1 MPSRQGKNGFWLLHL
16 CQGGV
21 AVERAVVLHA
31 DGTEAVGKGQILGQA
46 LAGKLWQL
54 GGGHAV
60 PLQLPQ
66 KRADKAVPR
75 AGGVYRRHFGAAG
88 AGTGGAGVGA
98 GTLAAAGVQ
107 HQLHISGKERG
118 QRGFNIDLEGNFDG
132 YLFKISQNMVYH
144 YVRRE
149 LLLQN
154 YVDRLANESS
164 DESVEIDEE
173 LDYLFLEEYIL
184 KLLEELPPARREVFM
199 LYWKSGLNY
208 REIADQLNISEKTV
222 ATQVHRSLDFLRDKL
237 GIITFSVSLFLHDI

>member
-1 MPSRQGKNGFWLLHL
+1 
-16 CQGGV
+16 
-21 AVERAVVLHA
+21 
-31 DGTEAVGKGQILGQA
+31 
-46 LAGKLWQL
+46 
-54 GGGHAV
+54 
-60 PLQLPQ
+60 
-66 KRADKAVPR
+66 
-75 AGGVYRRHFGAAG
+75 
-88 AGTGGAGVGA
+88 
-98 GTLAAAGVQ
+98 
-107 HQLHISGKERG
+107 
-118 QRGFNIDLEGNFDG
+118 
-132 YLFKISQNMVYH
+132 MVYH

-208 REIADQLNISEKTV
+208 REMADQLNISEKTV

-237 GIITFSVSLFLHDI
+237 GIIAFSVSLFLHDI

>member
-1 MPSRQGKNGFWLLHL
+1 MITTQQLQLLKEGNKNAFEALYRGYNARIYNFVLSMVSNA
-16 CQGGV
+16 GV
-21 AVERAVVLHA
+21 AK
-31 DGTEAVGKGQILGQA
+31 DITQDI
-46 LAGKLWQL
+46 
-54 GGGHAV
+54 
-60 PLQLPQ
+60 
-66 KRADKAVPR
+66 
-75 AGGVYRRHFGAAG
+75 F
-88 AGTGGAGVGA
+88 
-98 GTLAAAGVQ
+98 
-107 HQLHISGKERG
+107 LHIWEKRL
-118 QRGFNIDLEGNFDG
+118 NIDLEGNFDG

-184 KLLEELPPARREVFM
+184 
-199 LYWKSGLNY
+199 YWKSGLNY

-237 GIITFSVSLFLHDI
+237 GIIAFSVSLFLHDI

>member
-1 MPSRQGKNGFWLLHL
+1 MITTQ
-16 CQGGV
+16 Q
-21 AVERAVVLHA
+21 
-31 DGTEAVGKGQILGQA
+31 
-46 LAGKLWQL
+46 
-54 GGGHAV
+54 
-60 PLQLPQ
+60 LQLL
-66 KRADKAVPR
+66 KEGNKNAFEALYRAYNARIYNFVLSMIGD
-75 AGGVYRRHFGAAG
+75 
-88 AGTGGAGVGA
+88 AGV
-98 GTLAAAGVQ
+98 TQDIFLQ
-107 HQLHISGKERG
+107 IWEKRL
-118 QRGFNIDLEGNFDG
+118 NIDLEGNLGG

-154 YVDRLANESS
+154 YVDKLSNESA

-208 REIADQLNISEKTV
+208 REIAEQLDISEKTV

-237 GIITFSVSLFLHDI
+237 GTIAFSVSLFLHHI

>member
-1 MPSRQGKNGFWLLHL
+1 MITTQQLQLLKVGNKNAFEALYRGYNARIYNFVLSMVSNA
-16 CQGGV
+16 GV
-21 AVERAVVLHA
+21 AK
-31 DGTEAVGKGQILGQA
+31 DITQDI
-46 LAGKLWQL
+46 
-54 GGGHAV
+54 
-60 PLQLPQ
+60 
-66 KRADKAVPR
+66 
-75 AGGVYRRHFGAAG
+75 F
-88 AGTGGAGVGA
+88 
-98 GTLAAAGVQ
+98 
-107 HQLHISGKERG
+107 LHIWEKRL
-118 QRGFNIDLEGNFDG
+118 NIDLEGNFDG

-237 GIITFSVSLFLHDI
+237 GIIAFSVSLFLHDI

>member
-1 MPSRQGKNGFWLLHL
+1 MITTQQLQLLKEGNKNAFEALYRAYNARIYNFVLSMIGDA
-16 CQGGV
+16 GV
-21 AVERAVVLHA
+21 AKDITQDIFL
-31 DGTEAVGKGQILGQA
+31 QI
-46 LAGKLWQL
+46 WE
-54 GGGHAV
+54 
-60 PLQLPQ
+60 
-66 KRADKAVPR
+66 KR
-75 AGGVYRRHFGAAG
+75 
-88 AGTGGAGVGA
+88 
-98 GTLAAAGVQ
+98 L
-107 HQLHISGKERG
+107 
-118 QRGFNIDLEGNFDG
+118 NIDLEGNLGG

-154 YVDRLANESS
+154 YVDKLSNESAVDRLANESS

-208 REIADQLNISEKTV
+208 REIAEQLDISEKTV

-237 GIITFSVSLFLHDI
+237 GTIAFSVSLFLHHI